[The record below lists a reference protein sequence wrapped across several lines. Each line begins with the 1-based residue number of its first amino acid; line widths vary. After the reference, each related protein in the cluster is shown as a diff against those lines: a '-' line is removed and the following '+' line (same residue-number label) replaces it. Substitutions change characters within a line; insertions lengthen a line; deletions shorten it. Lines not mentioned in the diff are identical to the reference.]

1 MLRSTGDL
9 FLKNSFQKATEF
21 PTFVRFLR
29 TFTASNNKIFLKNG
43 LAPQANSPLK
53 ILVTGGAG
61 FIGSH
66 TVVALVEAGFEP
78 VIVDDFANSERTVLA
93 GIRAILGRDVPFY
106 EADCNDADAMNHIF
120 EAEGIT
126 GVIHFAAF
134 KAVGESVQQP
144 LKYYRNNLGS
154 TMLLLDL
161 MCTHQVHNLVFS
173 SSCTVYGQP
182 EHLPVTEET
191 PRLPAQSPYG
201 NTKAICEDIIR
212 DTAHAV
218 APLKA
223 IALRYFNPIG
233 AHPSAEIG
241 ELPRGVPGNL
251 VPFLTQTAAGKRES
265 LTVFGDDY
273 NTPDGT
279 CVRDFIHVM
288 DLAEAHVKALKLLNE
303 TNEDASYDV
312 FNIGTGHGATVL
324 ELIKTFEEVTGVK
337 LNYHI
342 GPRRAGD
349 VEQIYAEVTKANRD
363 LGWQAQ
369 RTLAEG
375 VADAW
380 RWQQKLG

>member
-1 MLRSTGDL
+1 M
-9 FLKNSFQKATEF
+9 
-21 PTFVRFLR
+21 
-29 TFTASNNKIFLKNG
+29 
-43 LAPQANSPLK
+43 APEANSPLK

-66 TVVALVEAGFEP
+66 TVIALVEAGFEP
-78 VIVDDFANSERTVLA
+78 VIVDDFSNSERTVLD
-93 GIRAILGRDVPFY
+93 GIQTILGREVTFY
-106 EADCNDADAMNHIF
+106 DADCNDSDAMNRILT
-120 EAEGIT
+120 AEPIT

-154 TMLLLDL
+154 AMLLLDL
-161 MCTHQVHNLVFS
+161 MCQHKVHNLVFS

-182 EHLPVTEET
+182 EQLPVTEET

-201 NTKAICEDIIR
+201 NTKAVCEDIIR
-212 DTAHAV
+212 DTAYAV

-273 NTPDGT
+273 ATSDGT

-288 DLAEAHVKALKLLNE
+288 DLAEAHVKALQLLNQ

-312 FNIGTGHGATVL
+312 FNIGTGQGVSVL
-324 ELIKTFEEVTGVK
+324 ELIKTFEEVNSVK

-342 GPRRAGD
+342 GPRREGD
-349 VEQIYAEVTKANRD
+349 IEQIYADVSKANRD
-363 LGWQAQ
+363 LGWTA
-369 RTLAEG
+369 RRSLAESLT
-375 VADAW
+375 DAW
-380 RWQQKLG
+380 RWQQQLG